1 MVWGIVLFVIALL
14 LLYYCL
20 FCGVPGQM
28 SREEE
33 KEEEQDG

>member
-1 MVWGIVLFVIALL
+1 MVWGIVFALL